1 MHVIT
6 RKRLNDF
13 AEKHPD
19 AKSSLARWYAII
31 PKQQFLNFARLR
43 GVFPHADQ
51 VGKFTVF
58 NIGGNKVRL
67 IAAIHYN
74 RNKIYIRHV
83 LITRSTRPANGRSNM
98 SVAELENVT
107 KAWPPI
113 SRAVRVPRT
122 EADCQELVE
131 LLDRITDEVGEDE
144 NHPLASLMDVLGVL
158 VEKYEDEHA
167 PQLAE

>member
-6 RKRLNDF
+6 RKRLNEF
-13 AEKHPD
+13 AEKYPGHEIVSRALVRDHAEKPLCEFR
-19 AKSSLARWYAII
+19 AVAET
-31 PKQQFLNFARLR
+31 
-43 GVFPHADQ
+43 FPHADQ

-67 IAAIHYN
+67 IAAVHYN

-83 LITRSTRPANGRSNM
+83 LTHQEYDTGNGRNNM
-98 SVAELENVT
+98 SIAELEKVT

-113 SRAVRVPRT
+113 SRAVRVPHS
-122 EADCQELVE
+122 EGDYQELVQ
-131 LLDRITDEVGEDE
+131 LLDRVTDEVGEDE

-158 VEKYEDEHA
+158 IEKYEDEHV
-167 PQLAE
+167 AELTE